1 MIYDYKIYADVR
13 ECFTTVNI
21 IKEVITLI
29 VFIVYTDITIM
40 IIKIYNDKKI
50 CSLWWKNIRILIA
63 TDGDSDTDSV
73 TEEYLQKL

>member
-40 IIKIYNDKKI
+40 IIKIYNDKK
-50 CSLWWKNIRILIA
+50 
-63 TDGDSDTDSV
+63 SV
-73 TEEYLQKL
+73 VYDEKTFVF